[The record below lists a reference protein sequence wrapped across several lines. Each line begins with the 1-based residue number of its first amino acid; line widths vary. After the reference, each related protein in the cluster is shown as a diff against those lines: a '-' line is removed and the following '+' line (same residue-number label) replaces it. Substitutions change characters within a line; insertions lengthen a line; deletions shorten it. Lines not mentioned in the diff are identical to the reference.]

1 MAYLKHLLNKW
12 IIYINKLRLASTLDF
27 LTVHRIWH
35 MKFGNLTQVWI
46 WIFQTEIRKKNKTRK
61 WKQMGKW
68 VIRSATP
75 LHQTHFPHSLTFSPG
90 TYLHSSWPA
99 WSHLFF
105 FLLCTYL
112 HPASAW
118 RWLVEPLQQI
128 PLLSE
133 LVTEREMCPW
143 VISKYFGDWVPTQVF
158 KCESMSMDEQSANQE
173 QRYVSK
179 S

>member
-105 FLLCTYL
+105 FAVHVL
-112 HPASAW
+112 ASCIRMTLAGRASTTDTSSIGARNW
-118 RWLVEPLQQI
+118 KGNVPLGH
-128 PLLSE
+128 
-133 LVTEREMCPW
+133 
-143 VISKYFGDWVPTQVF
+143 F
-158 KCESMSMDEQSANQE
+158 
-173 QRYVSK
+173 
-179 S
+179 

>member
-46 WIFQTEIRKKNKTRK
+46 WIFQTEIRKRKKTRK

-112 HPASAW
+112 HPASTW

-133 LVTEREMCPW
+133 LVTNSARML
-143 VISKYFGDWVPTQVF
+143 VVPKITLGRIIPAGLIQVYIY
-158 KCESMSMDEQSANQE
+158 AP
-173 QRYVSK
+173 QRLLAS
-179 S
+179 SIHQAP